1 MTRFNQ
7 KGVTLLELLAAIALM
22 SVVLGLC
29 FTLIHTMT
37 SGFRTI
43 TARESVQEQAR
54 MITEQISNKVRET
67 PATITNIEKGI
78 LVAELNDNTL
88 TGDYTSFVSS
98 GTELRMKTKKGSN
111 TTEFKL
117 AENLAAANVRFIEAD
132 KKVMITLQ
140 FTVDGKTSHEYET
153 SVYLPE
159 WAS

>member
-1 MTRFNQ
+1 MFRLSQ

-37 SGFRTI
+37 SGFTTI

-67 PATITNIEKGI
+67 PSTITNLGGGI
-78 LVAELNDNTL
+78 MVAELKDNTL
-88 TGDYTSFVSS
+88 TGNYASFVFN
-98 GTELRMKTKKGSN
+98 GTKLTMKTDTGGNVS
-111 TTEFKL
+111 EFNL
-117 AENLAAANVRFIEAD
+117 AENLSNASIRFQEAD
-132 KKVMITLQ
+132 KKVIIVLEFQ
-140 FTVDGKTSHEYET
+140 VEGKTSHTYET
-153 SVYLPE
+153 SLYIPE